1 MQFYL
6 DDENIL
12 YIDCH
17 NNLQKA
23 VKLVNKFEWFK
34 FEVFLLEPNLHPF
47 PFNTVSVTLQPLFL
61 FQVYNT
67 NTLLTSLLVNS

>member
-23 VKLVNKFEWFK
+23 VKLVNK
-34 FEVFLLEPNLHPF
+34 LE
-47 PFNTVSVTLQPLFL
+47 
-61 FQVYNT
+61 
-67 NTLLTSLLVNS
+67 

>member
-1 MQFYL
+1 MQFYQ

-34 FEVFLLEPNLHPF
+34 FEVFLVEPNLHPS
-47 PFNTVSVTLQPLFL
+47 PSILFL
-61 FQVYNT
+61 SHCNHFFIPG
-67 NTLLTSLLVNS
+67 L

>member
-34 FEVFLLEPNLHPF
+34 FEVFLLEPGQPPPF
-47 PFNTVSVTLQPLFL
+47 LFNTVSVTLQPLFYSR
-61 FQVYNT
+61 FMIPIHF
-67 NTLLTSLLVNS
+67 